1 MIVSSSPRKVMEAL
15 ATVIVLAGL
24 AAVGC
29 SSPGII
35 GEWHCEV
42 QGKPCVINIFSD
54 GTGDATEQ
62 GKPVQA
68 VKWKHASHGFEVTI
82 TGVGITLL
90 GTLRENGTLAL
101 AAPDDPEAGL
111 LIMKRPQSNR

>member
-1 MIVSSSPRKVMEAL
+1 MEAL
-15 ATVIVLAGL
+15 ATTIVLVGL

-42 QGKPCVINIFSD
+42 QGKPCVMTFVSD

-62 GKPVQA
+62 GKPLQA
-68 VKWKHASHGFEVTI
+68 VKWKQAGDGFEVTI

-90 GTLRENGTLAL
+90 GTLQENGTLAL
-101 AAPDDPEAGL
+101 AAPDDPKAGV
-111 LIMKRPQSNR
+111 LIMKRSQGNR